1 MSRDFYEY
9 EAKPMQNNYTYQCM
23 MGDTTREVVQIDAVE
38 QTLAVIVNETGIA
51 ADCLNIMGGLTADQ
65 LRWIYSS
72 LKLKQLKKIGWKP
85 NAIPGN
91 DRNRKTHL
99 WSELSSNSENA
110 CAAIEIKIA
119 GHRRSTN
126 AYEYFKDTIL
136 PKCMK
141 RSESER

>member
-72 LKLKQLKKIGWKP
+72 LKLKQLKKIDGNRMPFREMTGIEKP
-85 NAIPGN
+85 IYGVSLVLTVKTPAQPLRSKLP
-91 DRNRKTHL
+91 DTEDPPMHTSTSRTRFSRNV
-99 WSELSSNSENA
+99 
-110 CAAIEIKIA
+110 
-119 GHRRSTN
+119 
-126 AYEYFKDTIL
+126 
-136 PKCMK
+136 
-141 RSESER
+141 